1 MPDPRARRRPF
12 SAFFCCFLVSLV
24 CRVPAWAAA
33 NPVYD
38 AAVAEAKANA
48 ADPGPWIVTDL
59 KVITGPGS
67 GDGNTYVDGKL
78 VAATFTKSSYYTSA
92 FPGTVMSVYGS
103 PTSSASWVTIGGELK
118 SYWSR
123 MGVTAAGV
131 KLATSQAVG
140 MADGNTNDAIVEMLV
155 TPTLEAIQ
163 RPTKDPSI
171 AAQPTS
177 LGSLAA
183 FVQPAGMSDAAFA
196 NFTAY
201 YNNWEASAYGADNF
215 PWTQLGYTYRWGH
228 GNSLADIRGLS
239 EFILPGSSKYT
250 VYAVYSLTSYL
261 YTAGNGSGD
270 FAVTGDLDTLWAGRN
285 FQPRGDTVRI
295 DAGAT
300 VSGGQGLL
308 ISSPGYTVTNSGAI
322 TGSTTAKFGLAG
334 TEDVAVLF
342 LGQLPGA
349 GTLAAPAGS
358 GNTLVNTGR
367 IDSPGTAV
375 RADAGDTHIINS
387 GTLSGGSLAVQTA
400 AGNDRLEVAG
410 GTVSGRVD
418 LGAGVD
424 SLTTSGASTLAFSLS
439 PLGVSAAPVENV
451 ETVRL
456 GGDTTLA
463 LTFDAAGYVVNGQR
477 YTIVQADSLSVPES
491 GLTVSSNLPMV
502 RFLAASDGAGL
513 TVAGYRDLGWY
524 TRSAANASLGA
535 ALDGITTTVNPALE
549 GLIGLLDQSGDPA
562 GATSRLLPGP
572 QTRAMVVAVDAASAW
587 SSAFAGRM
595 RGLRAPATGSGVG
608 SGGLA
613 PAGFRTQDLRLSELA
628 DLGQSVVSGRA
639 AFGPTPWQ
647 AALPADAAGADAAG
661 PAAALPEL
669 SREGPIEAFASV
681 YGAKGQGASSGD
693 APGYDS
699 TLTGVLAGAGARVA
713 PWARL
718 GLVGGYAWSRAD
730 FSSGKGTSDDH
741 VWRLGPYLGLDLAP
755 YTVDAMLTYGAHRVT
770 TERPVW
776 NSTAQSRSTMGEWL
790 GYLRA
795 ARTVALGAAVVAEP
809 FAEGQYLHLHRDG
822 YGESGAGAAN
832 LDFPAAD
839 STSVTSVLGLRL
851 EKSFE
856 VGGYTLT
863 PDVWGGWRHEYAD
876 TAPLVRAAFAG
887 APDRQFAASGG
898 ACDRDQARFGA
909 GISLRGEAGRA
920 VSARFDGTAGGTRS
934 DMALSVGVRLTF

>member
-1 MPDPRARRRPF
+1 VLRPF
-12 SAFFCCFLVSLV
+12 SALLVCFLVSLA
-24 CRVPAWAAA
+24 CCGAARA
-33 NPVYD
+33 GDSLVYD

-92 FPGTVMSVYGS
+92 FPGQVMSVYGS

-123 MGVTAAGV
+123 MGVTAADV
-131 KLATSQAVG
+131 KLAASQAVG
-140 MADGNTNDAIVEMLV
+140 MADSNTNDAIVEMLV
-155 TPTLEAIQ
+155 TPTLASIQ

-177 LGSLAA
+177 LGSSAA
-183 FVQPAGMSDAAFA
+183 FVQPAGLSDAAFA

-228 GNSLADIRGLS
+228 GSTLADIRGLS

-270 FAVTGDLDTLWAGRN
+270 FAVTGNLDTLWAGRN

-295 DAGAT
+295 DAGSA

-308 ISSPGYTVTNSGAI
+308 ISSPGYTVTNNGTI
-322 TGSTTAKFGLAG
+322 TGPTAAKFGLAG

-342 LGQLPGA
+342 LGQLPGT

-375 RADAGDTHIINS
+375 RADAGDTAIINS

-418 LGAGVD
+418 LGDGVD
-424 SLTTSGASTLAFSLS
+424 SLTTTGASTLAFALS
-439 PLGVSAAPVENV
+439 PLGLSAAPVQNV

-456 GGDTTLA
+456 GDDTSLA
-463 LTFDAAGYVVNGQR
+463 LTFDAAGYVVSGQR
-477 YTIVQADSLSVPES
+477 FTIIQADSLSAPET
-491 GLTVSSNLPMV
+491 GLAVSSNLPMV
-502 RFLAASDGAGL
+502 RFLTASDGTGL
-513 TVAGYRDLGWY
+513 TVAGFRDPGWY
-524 TRSAANASLGA
+524 TRLAANSSLGA
-535 ALDGITTTVNPALE
+535 ALDGITTTVNPALA
-549 GLIGLLDQSGDPA
+549 GLIGQLDQSGDPA
-562 GATSRLLPGP
+562 GATARLLPGP
-572 QTRAMVVAVDAASAW
+572 QTRTMVLAVDAASAW
-587 SSAFAGRM
+587 SSAFSGRM
-595 RGLRAPATGSGVG
+595 RGLRAAATSGG
-608 SGGLA
+608 GGAGGLA
-613 PAGFRTQDLRLSELA
+613 PAGFRNQDLHLSGLA
-628 DLGQSVVSGRA
+628 DLGQSAVSGRA

-661 PAAALPEL
+661 PGM
-669 SREGPIEAFASV
+669 SREGPLEAFASV

-699 TLTGVLAGAGARVA
+699 SLTGVLAGAGARVA

-718 GLVGGYAWSRAD
+718 GLVGGYAWSQAD
-730 FSSGKGTSDDH
+730 FYAGKGSSDDH
-741 VWRLGPYLGLDLAP
+741 VWRLGPYLGLDLDP
-755 YTVDAMLTYGAHRVT
+755 YAVDATLTYGAHRLRT
-770 TERPVW
+770 TRPVW
-776 NSTAQSRSTMGEWL
+776 STTAESRSTMGEWL

-795 ARTVALGAAVVAEP
+795 ARTVALGAAVLAEP
-809 FAEGQYLHLHRDG
+809 FVEGQYLHLHRDG

-863 PDVWGGWRHEYAD
+863 PDIWGGWRHEYAE

-887 APDRQFAASGG
+887 APQRQFAASGG
-898 ACDRDQARFGA
+898 APDRDQARFGA

-934 DMALSVGVRLTF
+934 DMALSLGVRLTF

>member
-1 MPDPRARRRPF
+1 MPDPRVVRRPF
-12 SAFFCCFLVSLV
+12 FAFFFCLLVSLGGFT
-24 CRVPAWAAA
+24 PARAVD

-48 ADPGPWIVTDL
+48 ANPGPWIVTDL
-59 KVITGPGS
+59 KVVTGPGS

-92 FPGTVMSVYGS
+92 YPGKVMSVYGS

-118 SYWSR
+118 SSWSR
-123 MGVTAAGV
+123 LGVTAADV

-140 MADGNTNDAIVEMLV
+140 MSDGNSNDTIVEMLV
-155 TPTLEAIQ
+155 APTLESIQ

-171 AAQPTS
+171 ATQPTS
-177 LGSLAA
+177 LGSAAA

-201 YNNWEASAYGADNF
+201 YNAWEASAYGADNF

-228 GNSLADIRGLS
+228 GDTLADIRGLS

-270 FAVTGDLDTLWAGRN
+270 FAVTGNLDTLWAGRN

-308 ISSPGYTVTNSGAI
+308 ISSPGYTVTNNGTI
-322 TGSTTAKFGLAG
+322 TGSTSAKFGLTG

-342 LGQLPGA
+342 LGQLPGP
-349 GTLAAPAGS
+349 GTLAAPFGS
-358 GNTLVNTGR
+358 GNTLVNTGT
-367 IDSPGTAV
+367 IASPGTAV
-375 RADAGDTHIINS
+375 EADAGDTAIINV
-387 GTLSGGSLAVQTA
+387 GTLSGGSYAVRTA
-400 AGNDRLEVAG
+400 GGNDRLEVSG

-418 LGAGVD
+418 LGEGLD
-424 SLTTSGASTLAFSLS
+424 SLTATGASTLAFAMS
-439 PLGVSAAPVENV
+439 PLGLSPDPVHNV
-451 ETVRL
+451 ESVRL

-463 LTFDAAGYVVNGQR
+463 LTFDASGYVASGQR
-477 YTIVQADSLSVPES
+477 YTIVRAESLSVPES
-491 GLTVSSNLPMV
+491 GLAVTSNLPMV
-502 RFLAASDGAGL
+502 HFVAASDGGGL
-513 TVAGYRDLGWY
+513 TVTGLRDLGWY
-524 TRSAANASLGA
+524 TRSAANPSLGA
-535 ALDGITTTVNPALE
+535 ALDGITTTVNPAME

-562 GATSRLLPGP
+562 GYTARLLPGP
-572 QTRAMVVAVDAASAW
+572 QTRAMVLAVDGASAFG
-587 SSAFAGRM
+587 SAFAARM
-595 RGLRAPATGSGVG
+595 RGLRGAGAGTTAGAM
-608 SGGLA
+608 A
-613 PAGFRTQDLRLSELA
+613 PAGFLQQDLGLPDLA
-628 DLGQSVVSGRA
+628 DLGQAAASGRA
-639 AFGPTPWQ
+639 AFSPTPVQ
-647 AALPADAAGADAAG
+647 AALPAAAAADTAS
-661 PAAALPEL
+661 PAALPAL
-669 SREGPIEAFASV
+669 AGEGPVEAFASV
-681 YGAKGQGASSGD
+681 YGAKGLGMSSGN

-699 TLTGVLAGAGARVA
+699 SLTGAMGGVGVRLVPGL
-713 PWARL
+713 RL

-730 FSSGKGTSDDH
+730 FYAGRGSSDDH
-741 VWRLGPYLGLDLAP
+741 IWRLGPYLALDFAP
-755 YTVDAMLTYGAHRVT
+755 YTVDAMVAYGAHRVT

-776 NSTAQSRSTMGEWL
+776 NTTATSKTTMGEWL

-795 ARTVALGAAVVAEP
+795 ARTVDLGAAVVAEP
-809 FAEGQYLHLHRDG
+809 FVEGQYVRLNRAG

-856 VGGYTLT
+856 VGGWRLT
-863 PDVWGGWRHEYAD
+863 PDVWGGWRHEYGD
-876 TAPLVRAAFAG
+876 TAPLVRASFSG
-887 APDRQFAASGG
+887 APERQFAASGG
-898 ACDRDQARFGA
+898 VTDRDQARFGA
-909 GISLRGEAGRA
+909 GVTLRGEAGRA
-920 VSARFDGTAGGTRS
+920 VNARFDGTAGGTRS
-934 DMALSVGVRLTF
+934 DLALSVGLRLTF